1 MRPHKDS
8 DDLGRLA
15 HGCLSSAVIVL
26 LMGLGIAV
34 ACRALS
40 ASEPT
45 AVYLPIAKYQP
56 PVGVAWCAACP
67 DVAERLQAHRWY
79 ACCHTCP
86 DPNDA
91 RIAIIR
97 PNWQWSS
104 ICPADHSGYILVGNE
119 DTIPPAAMAQFI
131 LQTRAGHPRA
141 HLICLNHFDVAYM
154 TAVLAL
160 LPDGTCHAV
169 GVHITH
175 LIGDTAVSDW
185 LNQIPASRFWV
196 TEVGGCNGLP
206 GVYDWLKRV
215 VSEARRHNQVGMV
228 MAYTAVGGDP
238 DCTSMVGGDGE
249 LLTNGQAFVDG
260 LKVEE
265 AYYP

>member
-1 MRPHKDS
+1 
-8 DDLGRLA
+8 
-15 HGCLSSAVIVL
+15 VIVIL
-26 LMGLGIAV
+26 VGVGIAV
-34 ACRALS
+34 ACRSLA
-40 ASEPT
+40 AQEVT
-45 AVYLPIAKYQP
+45 AVYIQYVSYVPNI
-56 PVGVAWCAACP
+56 GVAWLAGTQEDAAKLG
-67 DVAERLQAHRWY
+67 AYRWY
-79 ACCHTCP
+79 GCCNSCP

-91 RIAIIR
+91 RIAIVR
-97 PNWQWSS
+97 PSWQWSS

-185 LNQIPASRFWV
+185 LDQILATRFWV
-196 TEVGGCNGLP
+196 TEVGGCNSVP

-215 VSEARRHNQVGMV
+215 VSEARRDGRVGMI
-228 MAYTAVGGDP
+228 MAYTAVGGTP
-238 DCTSMVGGDGE
+238 ACTGMVGEDGN
-249 LLTNGQAFVDG
+249 LLANGRAFVDG
-260 LKVEE
+260 LKVYE
-265 AYYP
+265 